1 MSTRIE
7 GYNTF
12 SNFDTCNFILESSLK
27 KNINSVQLTF
37 GSTLKSDSPEF
48 KTDLRN
54 HFFNLRKFFYNHHK
68 DGYYKKR
75 FIFIDGTSEL
85 LLERKKGLCFNQ
97 AFFYL
102 EEDYEKQFVYD
113 YFISLF
119 TLINDMHAKNKTINF
134 IRYNKHA
141 KVKS

>member
-12 SNFDTCNFILESSLK
+12 SQFNTCNFILESSLK
-27 KNINSVQLTF
+27 RTIDSVQLTF
-37 GSTLKSDSPEF
+37 GSFVEGDSGTI

-54 HFFNLRKFFYNHHK
+54 HFFNIRKFFYNHHK

-75 FIFIDGTSEL
+75 FIFLDGGSEFL
-85 LLERKKGLCFNQ
+85 MKNGKGLCFNQ

-102 EEDYEKQFVYD
+102 EETYEKEFVYD
-113 YFISLF
+113 YFITLF
-119 TLINDMHAKNKTINF
+119 PLIDEIHAKNKTINF
-134 IRYNKHA
+134 TRYNHA